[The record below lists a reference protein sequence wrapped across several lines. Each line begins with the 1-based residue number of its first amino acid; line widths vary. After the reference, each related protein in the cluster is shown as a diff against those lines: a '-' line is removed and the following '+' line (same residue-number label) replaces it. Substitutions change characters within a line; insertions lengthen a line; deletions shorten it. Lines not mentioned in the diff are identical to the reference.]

1 MKLMAVERFGR
12 EQALEILENFGKSH
26 DQETMDMLKEAGIL
40 ALLVFFGLVALQ
52 MLISFRR

>member
-1 MKLMAVERFGR
+1 MKLMAIERFGR
-12 EQALEILENFGKSH
+12 EQGLKILESFGKSH